1 MGVHRTGVYKISVAA
16 TLCALAL
23 PAHAAP
29 QIEIKARTALSL
41 TRVHVAEVGR
51 VDVRGQLLDK
61 LTNLGI
67 GSQAV
72 HIVLGDRE
80 ATAITRPDGS
90 FSAALPA
97 EPGPVRVTLRFGGD
111 RSLDRAESMEVV
123 TDPAKQHVELA
134 IDKVADVPAGAMLR
148 VAASGDDGPL
158 ALPLIV
164 EIAPYRSDKWKPLL
178 GGPGTRE
185 ARLLA
190 RREAGGAGLY
200 RVRARFAGDARTQ
213 SASKET
219 TIEVV
224 TATTTTMALTGTRLA
239 FGDRLGVAGTVL
251 DEDLQPVAGAAVT
264 LTTADRRLAHFTTG
278 NDGNYAFSIKGAELG
293 AGTATLQVTADPG
306 RSYAK
311 PSSSAQKRIAVA
323 SPHPTPDSYTVLGLI
338 VTSLAAAAF
347 LAARKSARSRLQRRA
362 SLPDLD
368 AVGAEAREAT
378 AGGIELAKPSLAAAL
393 RRATDHCFGGSVY
406 DVVRRRPIGNA
417 TVRAANS
424 VDRREAT
431 CSETGSF
438 CFESL
443 SPGHWDVSVSAP
455 GHLTERFSIAIPH
468 RGELRSARIDLV
480 PVRERAFQLY
490 RKVAEPALPNRRLW
504 GIWSP
509 RQIVDHVHKEHPTP
523 ALAALTAQ
531 VEEIYF
537 SPRVAQEDA
546 LAEIQ
551 AHVDKAEI
559 ERAEHFPGSG

>member
-1 MGVHRTGVYKISVAA
+1 MAA
-16 TLCALAL
+16 MLCALAI
-23 PAHAAP
+23 PAHTAP

-41 TRVHVAEVGR
+41 TRVHVAEAGW

-61 LTNLGI
+61 LTNQGI

-72 HIVLGDRE
+72 HIALGDRE

-90 FSAALPA
+90 FSAMLRA
-97 EPGPVRVTLRFGGD
+97 EPGPLRVTLRFNGD
-111 RSLDRAESMEVV
+111 RSLDRSESLEVV

-134 IDKVADVPAGAMLR
+134 IEKVADVPAGAMLR

-178 GGPGTRE
+178 GEPVTRE
-185 ARLLA
+185 ARLIA

-200 RVRARFAGDARTQ
+200 RVRVRFAGDARTQ

-224 TATTTTMALTGTRLA
+224 TATTTTMTLTGPRLA

-278 NDGNYAFSIKGAELG
+278 NDGNYAFSIKAAELG
-293 AGTATLQVTADPG
+293 AGTATLQATADPG
-306 RSYAK
+306 RSYAR
-311 PSSSAQKRIAVA
+311 PSSSAPQRIAVA
-323 SPHPTPDSYTVLGLI
+323 SPHPAPDSYTVLGFL

-347 LAARKSARSRLQRRA
+347 LAARKAARSRLQRRA
-362 SLPDLD
+362 SLPDCD
-368 AVGAEAREAT
+368 AVEAETREAT
-378 AGGIELAKPSLAAAL
+378 AGGIELAKPGLAAAL
-393 RRATDHCFGGSVY
+393 RRATDHCFGGAVY
-406 DVVRRRPIGNA
+406 DVVRGRPIGNA
-417 TVRAANS
+417 TIRAANGI
-424 VDRREAT
+424 DRREAT
-431 CSETGSF
+431 CAETGNF

-443 SPGHWDVSVSAP
+443 APGHWDVSVSAP
-455 GHLTERFSIAIPH
+455 GHVTERFSIAIPH
-468 RGELRSARIDLV
+468 RGELRSARIELV
-480 PVRERAFQLY
+480 PVRESAFQLY

-509 RQIVDHVHKEHPTP
+509 RQIVDHVRKKHPSP
-523 ALAALTAQ
+523 ALAALTAH

-537 SPRVAQEDA
+537 SPRIAPEAV
-546 LAEIQ
+546 LAEIR
-551 AHVDKAEI
+551 AHVDKAQV
-559 ERAEHFPGSG
+559 ERAER